1 MIWVYDGNIVE
12 EIDPKYCGFVY
23 LITNNLNEK
32 QYIGKKLLQFKK
44 TKQVNGKKKRFFV
57 DSDWRS
63 YYGSNQELNA
73 DVKVHGED
81 NFKREILK
89 LCINKGEL
97 SYYEAKYQFEYDVLY
112 YPEKFYNA
120 WIMVKIRRSHILTK
134 ALLSEK
140 TDIK

>member
-1 MIWVYDGNIVE
+1 MSWFYEGNLVE

-23 LITNNLNEK
+23 LITNHLNGRK
-32 QYIGKKLLQFKK
+32 YIGKKLLQFKK
-44 TKQVNGKKKRFFV
+44 TKQVKGKKKRFFV
-57 DSDWRS
+57 ESDWKS
-63 YYGSNQELNA
+63 YYGSNQELNG

-89 LCINKGEL
+89 LCIKKGEL

-134 ALLSEK
+134 ALLSER
-140 TDIK
+140 TDIQ